1 MFTKSFLKG
10 ALERAAKTFLQ
21 CFAAVMSIAIGG
33 ELIPGVGLDGIDW
46 LSALSVSAVATIYS
60 LATSIGNADFTAGTT
75 GRHAE

>member
-1 MFTKSFLKG
+1 MFTIAFWKG
-10 ALERAAKTFLQ
+10 AAERAMKTFVQ
-21 CFAAVMSIAIGG
+21 TFAAVMSIAIGG

-75 GRHAE
+75 GRHSE